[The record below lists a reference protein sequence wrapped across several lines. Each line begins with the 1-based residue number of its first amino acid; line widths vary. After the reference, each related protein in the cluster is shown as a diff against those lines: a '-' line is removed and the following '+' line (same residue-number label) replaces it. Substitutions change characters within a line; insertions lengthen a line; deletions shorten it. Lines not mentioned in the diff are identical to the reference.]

1 MISLTLDLAQGDCPY
16 TRTAGEF
23 DVSLTGLYSDFVET
37 KGKLKTRMLV
47 QGRDGGT
54 VEAALDSFETAEGV
68 NLCKLL
74 SKWDDRAVV
83 KNCTDPTAAMAVV
96 RDHDGYL
103 TAPFEVQDGRKEWYL
118 GFDTAELA
126 DQALAELERLHDV
139 RVESREVVTRD
150 GFVDVVENVGTAK
163 ELLDAYRRLTPTERR
178 TLEAA
183 YQEEYYQRPRG
194 ITRVDL
200 ADDFDISDTA
210 VSNTLRRAH
219 RKLAAPLEGANDIDG
234 APADR

>member
-1 MISLTLDLAQGDCPY
+1 MISLTLDLSQGDCPY
-16 TRTAGEF
+16 TTTAGEF

-47 QGRDGGT
+47 QGADGHT
-54 VEAALDSFETAEGV
+54 VQGALDAFESYEGV

-83 KNCTDPTAAMAVV
+83 KNCTDPTAAMEVV
-96 RDHDGYL
+96 REHDGYL
-103 TAPFEVQDGRKEWYL
+103 TAPFEVQDGRKQWYL
-118 GFDTAELA
+118 GFDTADLA
-126 DQALAELERLHDV
+126 DRALADLERLHDV

-150 GFVDVVENVGTAK
+150 GYVDVVENVGTAK
-163 ELLDAYRRLTPTERR
+163 ELLDAYRQLTPTERR

-183 YQEEYYQRPRG
+183 YHEEYYDRPRG

-200 ADDFDISDTA
+200 ADAFDISDTA

-219 RKLAAPLEGANDIDG
+219 RKLAAPLDDLEDPGE
-234 APADR
+234 